1 MKSPAKKTS
10 FLRRYTSVPSLLHL
24 LQNKKITLLSPSTW
38 DDRNDAFFMNQ
49 YKQQAQ
55 LKTVLALCFAS
66 ATETYHHWRVF
77 TPGSDGVCITF
88 RRDAL
93 LAAFQKHSNVR
104 AKKVRYKL
112 IRELGH
118 FRPSLR
124 ELPFL
129 KRRPYKDEREFRI
142 VYTDKEQEA
151 EAKGFDIDLA
161 SIERV
166 TLSPWMAKPL
176 ADAVKATIKGI
187 PGCAKLKVYRTSLLE
202 NEKWKRS
209 AMRSKDGTRS
219 NLSAR

>member
-1 MKSPAKKTS
+1 MKSPTKKTS
-10 FLRRYTSVPSLLHL
+10 FLRRYTSVPALLHL
-24 LQNKKITLLSPSTW
+24 LQNKQITLLSPATW

-55 LKTVLALCFAS
+55 FKTVLALCFS
-66 ATETYHHWRVF
+66 STTETYHHWRVF

-88 RRDAL
+88 GRDAL
-93 LAAFQKHSNVR
+93 LAALKRNPNIR
-104 AKKVRYKL
+104 AKSVRYKR
-112 IRELGH
+112 IRELGD
-118 FRPSLR
+118 FRPSVG

-142 VYTDKEQEA
+142 VYTDKEKED

-161 SIERV
+161 CIERV
-166 TLSPWMAKPL
+166 TLSPWMARPL
-176 ADAVKATIKGI
+176 AQAVKSTIKGV

-209 AMRSKDGTRS
+209 ATRSKDAPRS
-219 NLSAR
+219 K